1 MNRVEAEKLQK
12 RLKPL
17 LIPFSLLYGAVVN
30 IKEGYSKPKI
40 SFDSLKVISIGNIT
54 VGGSGKTPVAISLA
68 ERLMRYGK
76 VCVITNIYPLKDKR
90 AHVVSIDGNIFKKP
104 PKVPDEAYMIAKKLP
119 ITVIASKN
127 RIAALELAV
136 SLKMDFAILDD
147 ALHIT
152 RLKKDI
158 EICVFDDLNLNKKEL
173 YLPAG
178 MIRNSKKLL
187 KRCSFKICTQNKKTD
202 ECMKATVKPKGVF
215 DHQNRPVEYK
225 NRSAF
230 VFCGIGNPNSFLKTI
245 ELCGIKIKGYQLFD
259 DHHLYTDEEIE
270 ALKRKQKE
278 IGAELLLTTL
288 KDFVKLEDDEIVYL
302 DIDLEIEK
310 IDEIVKEIVQ

>member
-17 LIPFSLLYGAVVN
+17 LIPFSLIYGAVVN

-40 SFDSLKVISIGNIT
+40 RFKNLKVIGVGNIT
-54 VGGSGKTPVAISLA
+54 VGGSGKTPVVMALA
-68 ERLMRYGK
+68 ERLIEYGK
-76 VCVITNIYPLKDKR
+76 VCVITNIYPIKDKR
-90 AHVVSIDGNIFKKP
+90 THIVSVEGNIFKKP
-104 PKVPDEAYMIAKKLP
+104 PKVPDEAYMIARKLP
-119 ITVIASKN
+119 ITVIASKD
-127 RIAALELAV
+127 RIAALELAS

-152 RLKKDI
+152 KLKKDV
-158 EICVFDDLNLNKKEL
+158 EICVFDDLDLNKKDL

-178 MIRNSKKLL
+178 MIRNSKRLI
-187 KRCSFKICTQNKKTD
+187 KRCTFKICTSKAKTD
-202 ECMKATVKPKGVF
+202 NCLKATIKPKGIF
-215 DHQNRPVEYK
+215 DYGNKAIEYK

-230 VFCGIGNPNSFLKTI
+230 VFCGIGNPESFLETVK
-245 ELCGIKIKGYQLFD
+245 LCGIEVKGWQFFD
-259 DHHLYTDEEIE
+259 DHHRYTDKDIKM
-270 ALKRKQKE
+270 LKRKQKE
-278 IGAELLLTTL
+278 TKAELLLTTL

-310 IDEIVKEIVQ
+310 IDEIVKEITQ